1 MTDLKFHAKKK
12 ELKVQQPKKL
22 HLVFLKKKKNRD
34 DFAADPRERVC
45 VWERIRKWE
54 SVCECVTENERESV
68 REPVLEKFS
77 VSVESWDDGSGVDHD
92 DDDVDGEYEIF
103 WHRKDA
109 RIRGSKKRRRVVLLL
124 LWKIPSL
131 FLITCRHRSTLKPKG
146 PVSSS
151 QLWST

>member
-1 MTDLKFHAKKK
+1 MLKRRNWKSNN
-12 ELKVQQPKKL
+12 LKSCIWCF
-22 HLVFLKKKKNRD
+22 FLKKKKNRD

-45 VWERIRKWE
+45 VCVRENKKVR
-54 SVCECVTENERESV
+54 ECVWVRDREWERESV
-68 REPVLEKFS
+68 SVPVLEKFS

-92 DDDVDGEYEIF
+92 DGDVDGEYEIF

-151 QLWST
+151 QLRST

>member
-1 MTDLKFHAKKK
+1 MQKRRNWKSNNLKSCIWFFWRRRRT
-12 ELKVQQPKKL
+12 ETTLL
-22 HLVFLKKKKNRD
+22 RI
-34 DFAADPRERVC
+34 RERECVC

-109 RIRGSKKRRRVVLLL
+109 RIRGSKKRRRVVLLF